1 MNRADILSLL
11 EEENIPYEMEE
22 HRAVNNMEELNGISL
37 RYPEDDAKNLFVRD
51 DKKRNYYLITIRGD
65 KKADLKKIRREENT
79 RALSFASDSDLQAI
93 LELSPGSVTPLGLL
107 NDRERST
114 VLFLDEDC
122 MKAGRIGVHPNDNTA
137 TLWLKTEDLTALLQR
152 HGCIVRIIRI

>member
-137 TLWLKTEDLTALLQR
+137 TLWLRTEDLTALLQR
-152 HGCIVRIIRI
+152 HGCTVRIIRI